1 MSSPN
6 TEVRRKRKKTT
17 RRVTRAVHHSWTNQE
32 DVVSSSMLHVMAND
46 PNGKGT
52 MVPLD

>member
-6 TEVRRKRKKTT
+6 IEVRRKKKQTA

-32 DVVSSSMLHVMAND
+32 AAVLVRYLHVMADD
-46 PNGKGT
+46 PK
-52 MVPLD
+52 